1 MRFSDII
8 TFFTDTVFRKSAGDF
23 RNPVARWAVRQYKLL
38 FYTVQGLSSHGTMV
52 RSAAL
57 TFYTLMSLVPVVALV
72 FAVVKGFGLADGL
85 EQNLYEVLPQS
96 PEVIDYVVD
105 FAQKALAR
113 TQGGWVALVGV
124 LTLFWAVIKVFGSIE
139 DAFNNI
145 WEVKGTRSAAR
156 KYSDYIAV
164 VVIAPILWVV
174 SSSFG
179 NYAAEILGV
188 AGSPALEVLS
198 RAASLAVTWVMFTFI
213 YVVLPGTKVRLTSAL
228 TAGIVAGTVFLLFQ
242 WGYVYLQRWMTSY
255 NAIYGSFAALPLFL
269 LWMQISWEI
278 LLLGGELSFAY
289 QNAAR
294 FDEERESLLVS
305 YDCRRKLM
313 VGVVVLVARAFRDGR
328 GAVSFSE
335 IRDRL
340 DVPTRIMNN
349 ILFTLVQARM
359 LNEIRTEG
367 TEYDLEYAPARDISQ
382 LRVYDVLEAVDSHG
396 FGRDTID
403 MRTNRELRRGAEAV
417 ERLKAVTRASD
428 RNVRIVDLMDGADAL
443 IRSGG
448 NWVAFFTR
456 LNIIAWFRFVFLVFR
471 EVCIRAGISFPM
483 QKQLDAYICINQ
495 VLKAYLEQLKQI
507 DFERFQKESTK
518 YKQVIVGMEK
528 AVTEEELNAVLKNEY
543 AALGLKLPYGGDF
556 DAFMK
561 DKTVTLTFE

>member
-1 MRFSDII
+1 MSFSDIL

-428 RNVRIVDLMDGADAL
+428 RNVRIVDLMDGADETD
-443 IRSGG
+443 
-448 NWVAFFTR
+448 N
-456 LNIIAWFRFVFLVFR
+456 
-471 EVCIRAGISFPM
+471 
-483 QKQLDAYICINQ
+483 
-495 VLKAYLEQLKQI
+495 
-507 DFERFQKESTK
+507 
-518 YKQVIVGMEK
+518 
-528 AVTEEELNAVLKNEY
+528 
-543 AALGLKLPYGGDF
+543 
-556 DAFMK
+556 
-561 DKTVTLTFE
+561 

>member
-1 MRFSDII
+1 MRLSDII
-8 TFFTDTVFRKSAGDF
+8 TFFTDTVFRKGAGEY

-72 FAVVKGFGLADGL
+72 FAVVKGFGLAEGL

-96 PEVIDYVVD
+96 PEVIDYVVG

-145 WEVKGTRSAAR
+145 WEVRSTRSAAR
-156 KYSDYIAV
+156 KYGDYIAV
-164 VVIAPILWVV
+164 VVVAPILWVI
-174 SSSFG
+174 SSSMG

-198 RAASLAVTWVMFTFI
+198 RAGSLVVAWVMFTFI
-213 YVVLPGTKVRLTSAL
+213 YVVLPSTKVRFTAAL
-228 TAGIVAGTVFLLFQ
+228 TAGVVAGTAFVLFQ

-289 QNAAR
+289 QNVAR

-313 VGVVVLVARAFRDGR
+313 VGVMVLVSRAFRDGR

-349 ILFTLVQARM
+349 ILYTLVQSRM

-367 TEYDLEYAPARDISQ
+367 TDYDLEYAPARDIST
-382 LRVYDVLEAVDSHG
+382 LRVYDILSAVDSHG

-403 MRTNRELRRGAEAV
+403 MRSNRELRRCAEVV
-417 ERLKAVTRASD
+417 ERLKDVTRASTE
-428 RNVRIVDLMDGADAL
+428 NVLLTELMDGA
-443 IRSGG
+443 
-448 NWVAFFTR
+448 
-456 LNIIAWFRFVFLVFR
+456 
-471 EVCIRAGISFPM
+471 E
-483 QKQLDAYICINQ
+483 QKSED
-495 VLKAYLEQLKQI
+495 
-507 DFERFQKESTK
+507 
-518 YKQVIVGMEK
+518 
-528 AVTEEELNAVLKNEY
+528 
-543 AALGLKLPYGGDF
+543 
-556 DAFMK
+556 
-561 DKTVTLTFE
+561 

>member
-1 MRFSDII
+1 MRLSDII
-8 TFFTDTVFRKSAGDF
+8 TFFTDTVFRKGAGEY

-72 FAVVKGFGLADGL
+72 FAVVKGFGLAEGL

-96 PEVIDYVVD
+96 PEVIDYVVG

-145 WEVKGTRSAAR
+145 WEVRSTRSAAR
-156 KYSDYIAV
+156 KYGDYIAV
-164 VVIAPILWVV
+164 VVVAPILWVI
-174 SSSFG
+174 SSSMG

-188 AGSPALEVLS
+188 AGSSALEVLS
-198 RAASLAVTWVMFTFI
+198 RAGSLVVAWVMFTFI
-213 YVVLPGTKVRLTSAL
+213 YVVLPSTKVRFTAAL
-228 TAGIVAGTVFLLFQ
+228 TAGVVAGTAFVLFQ

-289 QNAAR
+289 QNVAR

-313 VGVVVLVARAFRDGR
+313 VGVMVLVSRAFRDGR

-349 ILFTLVQARM
+349 ILYTLVQARM
-359 LNEIRTEG
+359 LSEIRTEG
-367 TEYDLEYAPARDISQ
+367 TDYDLEYAPARDIST
-382 LRVYDVLEAVDSHG
+382 LRVYDILSAVDSHG

-403 MRTNRELRRGAEAV
+403 MRSNRELRRCAEVV
-417 ERLKAVTRASD
+417 ERLKDVTRASTE
-428 RNVRIVDLMDGADAL
+428 NVLLTELMDGA
-443 IRSGG
+443 
-448 NWVAFFTR
+448 
-456 LNIIAWFRFVFLVFR
+456 
-471 EVCIRAGISFPM
+471 E
-483 QKQLDAYICINQ
+483 QKSED
-495 VLKAYLEQLKQI
+495 
-507 DFERFQKESTK
+507 
-518 YKQVIVGMEK
+518 
-528 AVTEEELNAVLKNEY
+528 
-543 AALGLKLPYGGDF
+543 
-556 DAFMK
+556 
-561 DKTVTLTFE
+561 

>member
-1 MRFSDII
+1 MRLSDII
-8 TFFTDTVFRKSAGDF
+8 TFFTDTVFRKGAGEY

-72 FAVVKGFGLADGL
+72 FAVVKGFGLAEGL

-96 PEVIDYVVD
+96 PEVIDYVVG

-145 WEVKGTRSAAR
+145 WEVRSTRSAAR
-156 KYSDYIAV
+156 KYGDYIAV
-164 VVIAPILWVV
+164 VVVAPILWVI
-174 SSSFG
+174 SSSMG

-198 RAASLAVTWVMFTFI
+198 RAGSLVVAWVMFTFI
-213 YVVLPGTKVRLTSAL
+213 YVVLPSTKVRFTAAL
-228 TAGIVAGTVFLLFQ
+228 TAGVVAGTAFVLFQ

-289 QNAAR
+289 QNVAR

-313 VGVVVLVARAFRDGR
+313 VGVMLLVSRAFRDGR

-349 ILFTLVQARM
+349 ILYTLVQARM

-367 TEYDLEYAPARDISQ
+367 TDYDLEYAPARDIST
-382 LRVYDVLEAVDSHG
+382 LRVYDILSAVDSHG

-403 MRTNRELRRGAEAV
+403 MRSNRELRRCAEVV
-417 ERLKAVTRASD
+417 ERLKDVTRASTE
-428 RNVRIVDLMDGADAL
+428 NVLLIDIMDGA
-443 IRSGG
+443 
-448 NWVAFFTR
+448 
-456 LNIIAWFRFVFLVFR
+456 
-471 EVCIRAGISFPM
+471 E
-483 QKQLDAYICINQ
+483 QKSED
-495 VLKAYLEQLKQI
+495 
-507 DFERFQKESTK
+507 
-518 YKQVIVGMEK
+518 
-528 AVTEEELNAVLKNEY
+528 
-543 AALGLKLPYGGDF
+543 
-556 DAFMK
+556 
-561 DKTVTLTFE
+561 

>member
-1 MRFSDII
+1 MRLSDII
-8 TFFTDTVFRKSAGDF
+8 TFFTDTVFRKGAGEY

-72 FAVVKGFGLADGL
+72 FAVVKGFGLAEGL

-96 PEVIDYVVD
+96 PEVIDYVVG

-145 WEVKGTRSAAR
+145 WEVRSTRSAAR
-156 KYSDYIAV
+156 KYGDYIAV
-164 VVIAPILWVV
+164 VVVAPILWVI
-174 SSSFG
+174 SSSMG

-198 RAASLAVTWVMFTFI
+198 RAGSLVVAWVMFTFI
-213 YVVLPGTKVRLTSAL
+213 YVVLPSTKVRFTAAL
-228 TAGIVAGTVFLLFQ
+228 TAGVVAGTAFVLFQ

-289 QNAAR
+289 QNVAR

-313 VGVVVLVARAFRDGR
+313 VGVMVLVSRAFRDGR

-349 ILFTLVQARM
+349 ILYTLVQARM

-367 TEYDLEYAPARDISQ
+367 TDYDLEYAPARDIST
-382 LRVYDVLEAVDSHG
+382 LRVYDILSAVDSHG

-403 MRTNRELRRGAEAV
+403 MRSNRELRRCAEVV
-417 ERLKAVTRASD
+417 ERMKDVTRASTE
-428 RNVRIVDLMDGADAL
+428 NVLLTELMDGAEQ
-443 IRSGG
+443 RS
-448 NWVAFFTR
+448 
-456 LNIIAWFRFVFLVFR
+456 
-471 EVCIRAGISFPM
+471 E
-483 QKQLDAYICINQ
+483 D
-495 VLKAYLEQLKQI
+495 
-507 DFERFQKESTK
+507 
-518 YKQVIVGMEK
+518 
-528 AVTEEELNAVLKNEY
+528 
-543 AALGLKLPYGGDF
+543 
-556 DAFMK
+556 
-561 DKTVTLTFE
+561 

>member
-1 MRFSDII
+1 MRLSDII
-8 TFFTDTVFRKSAGDF
+8 TFFTDTVFRKGAGEY

-72 FAVVKGFGLADGL
+72 FAVVKGFGLAEGL

-96 PEVIDYVVD
+96 PEVIDYVVG

-145 WEVKGTRSAAR
+145 WEVRSTRSAAR
-156 KYSDYIAV
+156 KYGDYIAV
-164 VVIAPILWVV
+164 VVVAPILWVI
-174 SSSFG
+174 SSSMG

-198 RAASLAVTWVMFTFI
+198 RAGSLVVAWVMFTFI
-213 YVVLPGTKVRLTSAL
+213 YVVLPSTKVRFTAAL
-228 TAGIVAGTVFLLFQ
+228 TAGVVAGTAFVLFQ

-289 QNAAR
+289 QNVAR

-313 VGVVVLVARAFRDGR
+313 VGVMLLVSRAFREGR

-349 ILFTLVQARM
+349 ILYTLVQARM

-367 TEYDLEYAPARDISQ
+367 TDYDLEYAPARDIST
-382 LRVYDVLEAVDSHG
+382 LRVYDILSAVDSHG

-403 MRTNRELRRGAEAV
+403 MRSNRELRRCAEVV
-417 ERLKAVTRASD
+417 ERLKDVTRASTE
-428 RNVRIVDLMDGADAL
+428 NVLLTELMDGA
-443 IRSGG
+443 
-448 NWVAFFTR
+448 
-456 LNIIAWFRFVFLVFR
+456 
-471 EVCIRAGISFPM
+471 E
-483 QKQLDAYICINQ
+483 QKSED
-495 VLKAYLEQLKQI
+495 
-507 DFERFQKESTK
+507 
-518 YKQVIVGMEK
+518 
-528 AVTEEELNAVLKNEY
+528 
-543 AALGLKLPYGGDF
+543 
-556 DAFMK
+556 
-561 DKTVTLTFE
+561 

>member
-1 MRFSDII
+1 MRLSDII
-8 TFFTDTVFRKSAGDF
+8 TFFTDTVFRKGAGEY

-72 FAVVKGFGLADGL
+72 FAVVKGFGLAEGL

-96 PEVIDYVVD
+96 PEVIDYVVG

-145 WEVKGTRSAAR
+145 WEVRSTRSAAR
-156 KYSDYIAV
+156 KYGDYIAV
-164 VVIAPILWVV
+164 VVVAPILWVI
-174 SSSFG
+174 SSSMG

-188 AGSPALEVLS
+188 AGSPTLEVLS
-198 RAASLAVTWVMFTFI
+198 RAGSLVVAWVMFTFI
-213 YVVLPGTKVRLTSAL
+213 YVVLPSTKVRFTAAL
-228 TAGIVAGTVFLLFQ
+228 TAGVVAGTAFVLFQ

-289 QNAAR
+289 QNVAR

-313 VGVVVLVARAFRDGR
+313 VGVMLLVSRAFRDGR

-349 ILFTLVQARM
+349 ILYTLVQARM
-359 LNEIRTEG
+359 LSEIRTEG
-367 TEYDLEYAPARDISQ
+367 TDYDLEYAPARDIST
-382 LRVYDVLEAVDSHG
+382 LRVYDILSAVDSHG

-403 MRTNRELRRGAEAV
+403 MRSNRELRRCAEVV
-417 ERLKAVTRASD
+417 ERLKDVTRASTE
-428 RNVRIVDLMDGADAL
+428 NVLLTELMDGA
-443 IRSGG
+443 
-448 NWVAFFTR
+448 
-456 LNIIAWFRFVFLVFR
+456 
-471 EVCIRAGISFPM
+471 E
-483 QKQLDAYICINQ
+483 QKSED
-495 VLKAYLEQLKQI
+495 
-507 DFERFQKESTK
+507 
-518 YKQVIVGMEK
+518 
-528 AVTEEELNAVLKNEY
+528 
-543 AALGLKLPYGGDF
+543 
-556 DAFMK
+556 
-561 DKTVTLTFE
+561 

>member
-1 MRFSDII
+1 MRLSDII
-8 TFFTDTVFRKSAGDF
+8 TFFTDTVFRKGAGEY

-72 FAVVKGFGLADGL
+72 FAVVKGFGLAEGL

-96 PEVIDYVVD
+96 PEVIDYVVG

-145 WEVKGTRSAAR
+145 WEVRSTRSAAR
-156 KYSDYIAV
+156 KYGDYIAV
-164 VVIAPILWVV
+164 VVVAPILWVI
-174 SSSFG
+174 SSSMG

-198 RAASLAVTWVMFTFI
+198 RAGSLVVAWVMFTFI
-213 YVVLPGTKVRLTSAL
+213 YVVLPSTKVRFTAAL
-228 TAGIVAGTVFLLFQ
+228 TAGVVAGTAFVLFQ

-289 QNAAR
+289 QNVAR

-313 VGVVVLVARAFRDGR
+313 VGVMVLVSRAFRDGR

-349 ILFTLVQARM
+349 ILYTRVQARM

-367 TEYDLEYAPARDISQ
+367 TDYDLEYAPARDIST
-382 LRVYDVLEAVDSHG
+382 LRVYDILSAVDSHG

-403 MRTNRELRRGAEAV
+403 MRSNRELRRCAEVV
-417 ERLKAVTRASD
+417 ERLKDVTRASPE
-428 RNVRIVDLMDGADAL
+428 NVLLTELIDGA
-443 IRSGG
+443 
-448 NWVAFFTR
+448 
-456 LNIIAWFRFVFLVFR
+456 
-471 EVCIRAGISFPM
+471 E
-483 QKQLDAYICINQ
+483 QKSED
-495 VLKAYLEQLKQI
+495 
-507 DFERFQKESTK
+507 
-518 YKQVIVGMEK
+518 
-528 AVTEEELNAVLKNEY
+528 
-543 AALGLKLPYGGDF
+543 
-556 DAFMK
+556 
-561 DKTVTLTFE
+561 

>member
-1 MRFSDII
+1 MRLSDII
-8 TFFTDTVFRKSAGDF
+8 TFFTDTVFRKGAGEY

-72 FAVVKGFGLADGL
+72 FAVVKGFGLAEGL

-96 PEVIDYVVD
+96 PEVIDYVVG

-145 WEVKGTRSAAR
+145 WEVRSTRSAAR
-156 KYSDYIAV
+156 KYGDYIAV
-164 VVIAPILWVV
+164 VVVAPILWVI
-174 SSSFG
+174 SSSMG
-179 NYAAEILGV
+179 NYAAEILDV

-198 RAASLAVTWVMFTFI
+198 RAGSLVVAWVMFTFI
-213 YVVLPGTKVRLTSAL
+213 YVVLPSTKVRFTAAL
-228 TAGIVAGTVFLLFQ
+228 TAGVVAGTAFVLFQ

-289 QNAAR
+289 QNVAR

-313 VGVVVLVARAFRDGR
+313 VGVMVLVSRAFRDGR

-349 ILFTLVQARM
+349 ILYTLVQARM
-359 LNEIRTEG
+359 LSEIRTEG
-367 TEYDLEYAPARDISQ
+367 TDYDLEYAPARDIST
-382 LRVYDVLEAVDSHG
+382 LRVYDILSAVDSHG

-403 MRTNRELRRGAEAV
+403 MRSNRELRRCAEVV
-417 ERLKAVTRASD
+417 ERLKDVTRASTE
-428 RNVRIVDLMDGADAL
+428 NVLLTELMDGA
-443 IRSGG
+443 
-448 NWVAFFTR
+448 
-456 LNIIAWFRFVFLVFR
+456 
-471 EVCIRAGISFPM
+471 E
-483 QKQLDAYICINQ
+483 QKSED
-495 VLKAYLEQLKQI
+495 
-507 DFERFQKESTK
+507 
-518 YKQVIVGMEK
+518 
-528 AVTEEELNAVLKNEY
+528 
-543 AALGLKLPYGGDF
+543 
-556 DAFMK
+556 
-561 DKTVTLTFE
+561 

>member
-1 MRFSDII
+1 MRLSDII
-8 TFFTDTVFRKSAGDF
+8 TFFTDTVFRKGAGEY

-72 FAVVKGFGLADGL
+72 FAVVKGFGLAEGL

-96 PEVIDYVVD
+96 PEVIDYVVG

-145 WEVKGTRSAAR
+145 WEVRSTRSAAR
-156 KYSDYIAV
+156 KYGDYIAV
-164 VVIAPILWVV
+164 VVVAPILWVI
-174 SSSFG
+174 SSSMG

-188 AGSPALEVLS
+188 AGSPTLEVLS
-198 RAASLAVTWVMFTFI
+198 RAGSLVVAWVMFTFI
-213 YVVLPGTKVRLTSAL
+213 YVVLPSTKVRFTAAL
-228 TAGIVAGTVFLLFQ
+228 TAGVVAGTAFVLFQ

-289 QNAAR
+289 QNVAR

-313 VGVVVLVARAFRDGR
+313 VGVMVLVSRAFRDGR

-349 ILFTLVQARM
+349 ILYTLVQARM

-367 TEYDLEYAPARDISQ
+367 TDYDLEYAPARDIST
-382 LRVYDVLEAVDSHG
+382 LRVYDILSAVDSHG

-403 MRTNRELRRGAEAV
+403 MRSNRELRRCAEVV
-417 ERLKAVTRASD
+417 ERLKDVTRASAE
-428 RNVRIVDLMDGADAL
+428 NVLLTELMDGA
-443 IRSGG
+443 
-448 NWVAFFTR
+448 
-456 LNIIAWFRFVFLVFR
+456 
-471 EVCIRAGISFPM
+471 E
-483 QKQLDAYICINQ
+483 QKSED
-495 VLKAYLEQLKQI
+495 
-507 DFERFQKESTK
+507 
-518 YKQVIVGMEK
+518 
-528 AVTEEELNAVLKNEY
+528 
-543 AALGLKLPYGGDF
+543 
-556 DAFMK
+556 
-561 DKTVTLTFE
+561 

>member
-289 QNAAR
+289 QNVAR

-313 VGVVVLVARAFRDGR
+313 VGVMVLVSRAFRDGR

-349 ILFTLVQARM
+349 ILYTLVQARM

-367 TEYDLEYAPARDISQ
+367 TDYDLEYAPARDIST
-382 LRVYDVLEAVDSHG
+382 LRVYDILSAVDSHG

-403 MRTNRELRRGAEAV
+403 MRSNRELRRCAEVV
-417 ERLKAVTRASD
+417 ERLKDVTRASTE
-428 RNVRIVDLMDGADAL
+428 NVLLTELIDGA
-443 IRSGG
+443 
-448 NWVAFFTR
+448 
-456 LNIIAWFRFVFLVFR
+456 
-471 EVCIRAGISFPM
+471 E
-483 QKQLDAYICINQ
+483 QKSED
-495 VLKAYLEQLKQI
+495 
-507 DFERFQKESTK
+507 
-518 YKQVIVGMEK
+518 
-528 AVTEEELNAVLKNEY
+528 
-543 AALGLKLPYGGDF
+543 
-556 DAFMK
+556 
-561 DKTVTLTFE
+561 

>member
-1 MRFSDII
+1 MRLSDII
-8 TFFTDTVFRKSAGDF
+8 TFFTDTVFRKGAGEY

-72 FAVVKGFGLADGL
+72 FAVVKGFGLAEGL

-96 PEVIDYVVD
+96 PEVIDYVVG

-145 WEVKGTRSAAR
+145 WEVRSARSAAR
-156 KYSDYIAV
+156 KYGDYIAV
-164 VVIAPILWVV
+164 VVVAPILWVI
-174 SSSFG
+174 SSSMG

-198 RAASLAVTWVMFTFI
+198 RAGSLVVAWVMFTFI
-213 YVVLPGTKVRLTSAL
+213 YVVLPSTKVRFTAAL
-228 TAGIVAGTVFLLFQ
+228 TAGVVAGTAFVLFQ

-289 QNAAR
+289 QNVAR

-313 VGVVVLVARAFRDGR
+313 VGVMLLVSRAFRDGR

-349 ILFTLVQARM
+349 ILYTLVQARM

-367 TEYDLEYAPARDISQ
+367 TDYDLEYAPARDIST
-382 LRVYDVLEAVDSHG
+382 LRVYDILSAVDSHG

-403 MRTNRELRRGAEAV
+403 MRSNRELRRCAEVV
-417 ERLKAVTRASD
+417 ERLKDVTRASTE
-428 RNVRIVDLMDGADAL
+428 NVLLTELMDGA
-443 IRSGG
+443 
-448 NWVAFFTR
+448 
-456 LNIIAWFRFVFLVFR
+456 
-471 EVCIRAGISFPM
+471 E
-483 QKQLDAYICINQ
+483 QKSED
-495 VLKAYLEQLKQI
+495 
-507 DFERFQKESTK
+507 
-518 YKQVIVGMEK
+518 
-528 AVTEEELNAVLKNEY
+528 
-543 AALGLKLPYGGDF
+543 
-556 DAFMK
+556 
-561 DKTVTLTFE
+561 

>member
-1 MRFSDII
+1 MRLSDII
-8 TFFTDTVFRKSAGDF
+8 TFFTDTVFRKGAGEY

-72 FAVVKGFGLADGL
+72 FAVVKGFGLAEGL

-96 PEVIDYVVD
+96 PEVIDYVVG

-145 WEVKGTRSAAR
+145 WEVRSAAR
-156 KYSDYIAV
+156 KYGDYIAV
-164 VVIAPILWVV
+164 VVVAPILWVI
-174 SSSFG
+174 SSSMG

-198 RAASLAVTWVMFTFI
+198 RAGSLVVAWVMFTFI
-213 YVVLPGTKVRLTSAL
+213 YVVLPSTKVRFTAAL
-228 TAGIVAGTVFLLFQ
+228 TAGVVAGTAFVLFQ

-289 QNAAR
+289 QNVAR

-313 VGVVVLVARAFRDGR
+313 VGVMLLVSRAFRDGR

-349 ILFTLVQARM
+349 ILYTLVQARM
-359 LNEIRTEG
+359 LSEIRTEG
-367 TEYDLEYAPARDISQ
+367 TDYDLEYAPARDIST
-382 LRVYDVLEAVDSHG
+382 LRVYDILSAVDSHG

-403 MRTNRELRRGAEAV
+403 MRSNRELRRCAEVV
-417 ERLKAVTRASD
+417 ERLKDVTRASTE
-428 RNVRIVDLMDGADAL
+428 NVLLTELMDGA
-443 IRSGG
+443 
-448 NWVAFFTR
+448 
-456 LNIIAWFRFVFLVFR
+456 
-471 EVCIRAGISFPM
+471 E
-483 QKQLDAYICINQ
+483 QKSED
-495 VLKAYLEQLKQI
+495 
-507 DFERFQKESTK
+507 
-518 YKQVIVGMEK
+518 
-528 AVTEEELNAVLKNEY
+528 
-543 AALGLKLPYGGDF
+543 
-556 DAFMK
+556 
-561 DKTVTLTFE
+561 

>member
-1 MRFSDII
+1 MRLSDII
-8 TFFTDTVFRKSAGDF
+8 TFFTDTVFRKGAGEY

-72 FAVVKGFGLADGL
+72 FAVVKGFGLAEGL

-96 PEVIDYVVD
+96 PEVIDYVVG

-145 WEVKGTRSAAR
+145 WEVRSTRSAAR
-156 KYSDYIAV
+156 KYGDYIAV
-164 VVIAPILWVV
+164 VVVAPILWVI
-174 SSSFG
+174 SSSMG

-188 AGSPALEVLS
+188 AGSPTLEVLS
-198 RAASLAVTWVMFTFI
+198 RAGSLVVAWVMFTFI
-213 YVVLPGTKVRLTSAL
+213 YVVLPSTKVRFTAAL
-228 TAGIVAGTVFLLFQ
+228 TAGVVAGTAFVLFQ

-289 QNAAR
+289 QNVAR

-313 VGVVVLVARAFRDGR
+313 VGVMVLVSRAFRDGR

-349 ILFTLVQARM
+349 ILYTLVQARM
-359 LNEIRTEG
+359 LSEIRTEG
-367 TEYDLEYAPARDISQ
+367 TEYDLEYAPARDIST
-382 LRVYDVLEAVDSHG
+382 LRVYDILSAVDSHG

-403 MRTNRELRRGAEAV
+403 MRSNRELRRCAEVV
-417 ERLKAVTRASD
+417 ERLKDVTRASTE
-428 RNVRIVDLMDGADAL
+428 NVLLTELMDGA
-443 IRSGG
+443 
-448 NWVAFFTR
+448 
-456 LNIIAWFRFVFLVFR
+456 
-471 EVCIRAGISFPM
+471 E
-483 QKQLDAYICINQ
+483 QKSED
-495 VLKAYLEQLKQI
+495 
-507 DFERFQKESTK
+507 
-518 YKQVIVGMEK
+518 
-528 AVTEEELNAVLKNEY
+528 
-543 AALGLKLPYGGDF
+543 
-556 DAFMK
+556 
-561 DKTVTLTFE
+561 

>member
-1 MRFSDII
+1 MRLSDII
-8 TFFTDTVFRKSAGDF
+8 TFFTDTVFRKGAGEY

-72 FAVVKGFGLADGL
+72 FAVVKGFGLAEGL

-96 PEVIDYVVD
+96 PEVIDYVVG

-145 WEVKGTRSAAR
+145 WEVRSTRGAAR
-156 KYSDYIAV
+156 KYGDYIAV
-164 VVIAPILWVV
+164 VVVAPILWVI
-174 SSSFG
+174 SSSMG

-198 RAASLAVTWVMFTFI
+198 RAGSLVVAWVMFTFI
-213 YVVLPGTKVRLTSAL
+213 YVVLPSTKVRFTAAL
-228 TAGIVAGTVFLLFQ
+228 TAGVVAGTAFVLFQ

-289 QNAAR
+289 QNVAR

-313 VGVVVLVARAFRDGR
+313 VGVMVLVSRAFRDGR

-349 ILFTLVQARM
+349 ILYTLVQARM

-367 TEYDLEYAPARDISQ
+367 TDYDLEYAPARDIST
-382 LRVYDVLEAVDSHG
+382 LRVYDILSAVDSHG

-403 MRTNRELRRGAEAV
+403 MRSNRELRRCAEVV
-417 ERLKAVTRASD
+417 ERLKDVTRASTE
-428 RNVRIVDLMDGADAL
+428 NVLLTELIDGA
-443 IRSGG
+443 
-448 NWVAFFTR
+448 
-456 LNIIAWFRFVFLVFR
+456 
-471 EVCIRAGISFPM
+471 E
-483 QKQLDAYICINQ
+483 QKSED
-495 VLKAYLEQLKQI
+495 
-507 DFERFQKESTK
+507 
-518 YKQVIVGMEK
+518 
-528 AVTEEELNAVLKNEY
+528 
-543 AALGLKLPYGGDF
+543 
-556 DAFMK
+556 
-561 DKTVTLTFE
+561 

>member
-1 MRFSDII
+1 MRLSDII
-8 TFFTDTVFRKSAGDF
+8 TFFTDTVFRKGAGEY

-72 FAVVKGFGLADGL
+72 FAVVKGFGLAEGL

-96 PEVIDYVVD
+96 PEVIDYVVG

-145 WEVKGTRSAAR
+145 WEVRSTRSAAR
-156 KYSDYIAV
+156 KYGDYIAV
-164 VVIAPILWVV
+164 VVVAPILWVI
-174 SSSFG
+174 SSSMG

-188 AGSPALEVLS
+188 AGSPAFEVLS
-198 RAASLAVTWVMFTFI
+198 RAGSLVVAWVMFTFI
-213 YVVLPGTKVRLTSAL
+213 YVVLPSTKVRFTAAL
-228 TAGIVAGTVFLLFQ
+228 TAGVVAGTAFVLFQ

-289 QNAAR
+289 QNVAR

-313 VGVVVLVARAFRDGR
+313 VGVMVLVSRAFRDGR

-349 ILFTLVQARM
+349 ILYTLVQARM

-367 TEYDLEYAPARDISQ
+367 TDYDLEYAPARDIST
-382 LRVYDVLEAVDSHG
+382 LRVYDILSAVDSHG

-403 MRTNRELRRGAEAV
+403 MRSNRELRRCAEVV
-417 ERLKAVTRASD
+417 ERLKDVTRASPE
-428 RNVRIVDLMDGADAL
+428 NVLLTELIDGA
-443 IRSGG
+443 
-448 NWVAFFTR
+448 
-456 LNIIAWFRFVFLVFR
+456 
-471 EVCIRAGISFPM
+471 E
-483 QKQLDAYICINQ
+483 QKSED
-495 VLKAYLEQLKQI
+495 
-507 DFERFQKESTK
+507 
-518 YKQVIVGMEK
+518 
-528 AVTEEELNAVLKNEY
+528 
-543 AALGLKLPYGGDF
+543 
-556 DAFMK
+556 
-561 DKTVTLTFE
+561 

>member
-1 MRFSDII
+1 MRLSDII
-8 TFFTDTVFRKSAGDF
+8 TFFTDTVFRKGAGEY

-72 FAVVKGFGLADGL
+72 FAVVKGFGLAEGL

-96 PEVIDYVVD
+96 PEVIDYVVG

-124 LTLFWAVIKVFGSIE
+124 LMLFWAVIKVFGSIE

-145 WEVKGTRSAAR
+145 WEVRSTRSAAR
-156 KYSDYIAV
+156 KYGDYIAV
-164 VVIAPILWVV
+164 VVVAPILWVI
-174 SSSFG
+174 SSSMG

-198 RAASLAVTWVMFTFI
+198 RAGSLVVAWVMFTFI
-213 YVVLPGTKVRLTSAL
+213 YVVLPSTKVRFTAAL
-228 TAGIVAGTVFLLFQ
+228 TAGVVAGTAFVLFQ

-289 QNAAR
+289 QNVAR

-313 VGVVVLVARAFRDGR
+313 VGVMVLVSRAFRDGR

-349 ILFTLVQARM
+349 ILYTLVQARM
-359 LNEIRTEG
+359 LSEIRTEG
-367 TEYDLEYAPARDISQ
+367 TDYDLEYAPARDIST
-382 LRVYDVLEAVDSHG
+382 LRVYDILSAVDSHG

-403 MRTNRELRRGAEAV
+403 MRSNRELRRCAEVV
-417 ERLKAVTRASD
+417 ERLKDVTRASTE
-428 RNVRIVDLMDGADAL
+428 NVLLTELMDGA
-443 IRSGG
+443 
-448 NWVAFFTR
+448 
-456 LNIIAWFRFVFLVFR
+456 
-471 EVCIRAGISFPM
+471 E
-483 QKQLDAYICINQ
+483 QKSED
-495 VLKAYLEQLKQI
+495 
-507 DFERFQKESTK
+507 
-518 YKQVIVGMEK
+518 
-528 AVTEEELNAVLKNEY
+528 
-543 AALGLKLPYGGDF
+543 
-556 DAFMK
+556 
-561 DKTVTLTFE
+561 

>member
-1 MRFSDII
+1 MRLSDII
-8 TFFTDTVFRKSAGDF
+8 TFFTDTVFRKGAGEY

-72 FAVVKGFGLADGL
+72 FAVVKGFGLAEGL

-96 PEVIDYVVD
+96 PEVIDYVVG

-145 WEVKGTRSAAR
+145 WEVRSTRSAAR
-156 KYSDYIAV
+156 KYGDYIAV
-164 VVIAPILWVV
+164 VVVAPILWVI
-174 SSSFG
+174 SSSMG

-198 RAASLAVTWVMFTFI
+198 RAGSLVVAWVMFTFI
-213 YVVLPGTKVRLTSAL
+213 YVVLPSTKVRFTAAL
-228 TAGIVAGTVFLLFQ
+228 TAGVVAGTAFVLFQ

-289 QNAAR
+289 QNVAR

-313 VGVVVLVARAFRDGR
+313 VGVMVLVSRAFRDGR

-349 ILFTLVQARM
+349 ILYTLVQARM

-367 TEYDLEYAPARDISQ
+367 TDYDLEYAPARDIST
-382 LRVYDVLEAVDSHG
+382 LRVYDILSAVDSHG

-403 MRTNRELRRGAEAV
+403 MRSNRELRRCAEVV
-417 ERLKAVTRASD
+417 ERLKDVTRTSAE
-428 RNVRIVDLMDGADAL
+428 NVLLIDIMDGA
-443 IRSGG
+443 
-448 NWVAFFTR
+448 
-456 LNIIAWFRFVFLVFR
+456 
-471 EVCIRAGISFPM
+471 E
-483 QKQLDAYICINQ
+483 QKSED
-495 VLKAYLEQLKQI
+495 
-507 DFERFQKESTK
+507 
-518 YKQVIVGMEK
+518 
-528 AVTEEELNAVLKNEY
+528 
-543 AALGLKLPYGGDF
+543 
-556 DAFMK
+556 
-561 DKTVTLTFE
+561 

>member
-228 TAGIVAGTVFLLFQ
+228 TAGVVAGTVFLLFQ

-403 MRTNRELRRGAEAV
+403 MRTNRELRRGAGAV

-428 RNVRIVDLMDGADAL
+428 RNVRIVDLMDGADETD
-443 IRSGG
+443 
-448 NWVAFFTR
+448 N
-456 LNIIAWFRFVFLVFR
+456 
-471 EVCIRAGISFPM
+471 
-483 QKQLDAYICINQ
+483 
-495 VLKAYLEQLKQI
+495 
-507 DFERFQKESTK
+507 
-518 YKQVIVGMEK
+518 
-528 AVTEEELNAVLKNEY
+528 
-543 AALGLKLPYGGDF
+543 
-556 DAFMK
+556 
-561 DKTVTLTFE
+561 

>member
-1 MRFSDII
+1 MRLSDII
-8 TFFTDTVFRKSAGDF
+8 TFFTDTVFRKGAGEY

-72 FAVVKGFGLADGL
+72 FAVVKGFGLAEGL

-96 PEVIDYVVD
+96 PEVIDYVVG
-105 FAQKALAR
+105 FAQKTLAR

-145 WEVKGTRSAAR
+145 WEVRSTRSAAR
-156 KYSDYIAV
+156 KYGDYIAV
-164 VVIAPILWVV
+164 VVVAPILWVI
-174 SSSFG
+174 SSSMG

-198 RAASLAVTWVMFTFI
+198 RAGSLVVAWVMFTFI
-213 YVVLPGTKVRLTSAL
+213 YVVLPSTKVRFTAAL
-228 TAGIVAGTVFLLFQ
+228 TAGVVAGTAFVLFQ

-289 QNAAR
+289 QNVAR

-313 VGVVVLVARAFRDGR
+313 VGVMVLVSRAFRDGR

-349 ILFTLVQARM
+349 ILYTLVQARM
-359 LNEIRTEG
+359 LSEIRTEG
-367 TEYDLEYAPARDISQ
+367 TDYDLEYAPARDIST
-382 LRVYDVLEAVDSHG
+382 LRVYDILSAVDSHG

-403 MRTNRELRRGAEAV
+403 MRSNRELRRCAEVV
-417 ERLKAVTRASD
+417 ERLKDVTRASAE
-428 RNVRIVDLMDGADAL
+428 NVLLTELMDGA
-443 IRSGG
+443 
-448 NWVAFFTR
+448 
-456 LNIIAWFRFVFLVFR
+456 
-471 EVCIRAGISFPM
+471 E
-483 QKQLDAYICINQ
+483 QKSED
-495 VLKAYLEQLKQI
+495 
-507 DFERFQKESTK
+507 
-518 YKQVIVGMEK
+518 
-528 AVTEEELNAVLKNEY
+528 
-543 AALGLKLPYGGDF
+543 
-556 DAFMK
+556 
-561 DKTVTLTFE
+561 

>member
-1 MRFSDII
+1 MRLSDII
-8 TFFTDTVFRKSAGDF
+8 TFFTDTVFRKGAGEY

-72 FAVVKGFGLADGL
+72 FAVVKGFGLAEGL

-96 PEVIDYVVD
+96 PEVIDYVVG

-145 WEVKGTRSAAR
+145 WEVRSTRSAAR
-156 KYSDYIAV
+156 KYGDYIAV
-164 VVIAPILWVV
+164 VVVAPILWVI
-174 SSSFG
+174 SSSMG

-198 RAASLAVTWVMFTFI
+198 RAGSLVVAWVMFTFI
-213 YVVLPGTKVRLTSAL
+213 YVVLPSTKVRFTAAL
-228 TAGIVAGTVFLLFQ
+228 TAGVVAGTAFVLFQ

-289 QNAAR
+289 QNVAR

-313 VGVVVLVARAFRDGR
+313 VGVMLLVSRAFRDGR

-349 ILFTLVQARM
+349 ILYTLVQARM
-359 LNEIRTEG
+359 LSEIRTEG
-367 TEYDLEYAPARDISQ
+367 TEYDLEYAPARDIST
-382 LRVYDVLEAVDSHG
+382 LRVYDILSAVDSHG

-403 MRTNRELRRGAEAV
+403 MRSNRELRRCAEVV
-417 ERLKAVTRASD
+417 ERLKDVTRASTE
-428 RNVRIVDLMDGADAL
+428 NVLLTELMDGAEQ
-443 IRSGG
+443 RS
-448 NWVAFFTR
+448 
-456 LNIIAWFRFVFLVFR
+456 
-471 EVCIRAGISFPM
+471 E
-483 QKQLDAYICINQ
+483 D
-495 VLKAYLEQLKQI
+495 
-507 DFERFQKESTK
+507 
-518 YKQVIVGMEK
+518 
-528 AVTEEELNAVLKNEY
+528 
-543 AALGLKLPYGGDF
+543 
-556 DAFMK
+556 
-561 DKTVTLTFE
+561 

>member
-1 MRFSDII
+1 MRLSDII
-8 TFFTDTVFRKSAGDF
+8 TFFTDTVFRKGAGEY

-72 FAVVKGFGLADGL
+72 FAVVKGFGLAEGL

-96 PEVIDYVVD
+96 PEVIDYVVG

-145 WEVKGTRSAAR
+145 WEVRSTRSAAR
-156 KYSDYIAV
+156 KYGDYIAV
-164 VVIAPILWVV
+164 VVVAPILWVI
-174 SSSFG
+174 SSSMG

-198 RAASLAVTWVMFTFI
+198 RAGSLVVAWVMFTFI
-213 YVVLPGTKVRLTSAL
+213 YVVLPSTKVRFTAAL
-228 TAGIVAGTVFLLFQ
+228 TAGVVAGTAFVLFQ

-289 QNAAR
+289 QNVAR

-313 VGVVVLVARAFRDGR
+313 VGVMVLVSRAFREGR

-349 ILFTLVQARM
+349 ILYTLVQARM
-359 LNEIRTEG
+359 LSEIRTEG
-367 TEYDLEYAPARDISQ
+367 TDYDLEYAPARDIST
-382 LRVYDVLEAVDSHG
+382 LRVYDILSAVDSHG

-403 MRTNRELRRGAEAV
+403 MRSNRELRRCAEVV
-417 ERLKAVTRASD
+417 ERLKDVTRASAE
-428 RNVRIVDLMDGADAL
+428 NVLLTELMDGA
-443 IRSGG
+443 
-448 NWVAFFTR
+448 
-456 LNIIAWFRFVFLVFR
+456 
-471 EVCIRAGISFPM
+471 E
-483 QKQLDAYICINQ
+483 QKSED
-495 VLKAYLEQLKQI
+495 
-507 DFERFQKESTK
+507 
-518 YKQVIVGMEK
+518 
-528 AVTEEELNAVLKNEY
+528 
-543 AALGLKLPYGGDF
+543 
-556 DAFMK
+556 
-561 DKTVTLTFE
+561 

>member
-1 MRFSDII
+1 MRLSDII
-8 TFFTDTVFRKSAGDF
+8 TFFTDTVFRKGAGEY

-96 PEVIDYVVD
+96 PEVIDYVVG

-145 WEVKGTRSAAR
+145 WEVRSTRSAAR
-156 KYSDYIAV
+156 KYGDYIAV
-164 VVIAPILWVV
+164 VVVAPILWVI
-174 SSSFG
+174 SSSMG

-198 RAASLAVTWVMFTFI
+198 RAGSLVVAWVMFTFI
-213 YVVLPGTKVRLTSAL
+213 YVVLPSTKVRFTAAL
-228 TAGIVAGTVFLLFQ
+228 TAGVVAGTAFVLFQ

-289 QNAAR
+289 QNVAR

-313 VGVVVLVARAFRDGR
+313 VGVMVLVSRAFRDGR

-349 ILFTLVQARM
+349 ILYTLVQARM

-367 TEYDLEYAPARDISQ
+367 TDYDLEYAPARDIST
-382 LRVYDVLEAVDSHG
+382 LRVYDILSAVDSHG

-403 MRTNRELRRGAEAV
+403 MRSNRELRRCAEVV
-417 ERLKAVTRASD
+417 ERLKDVTRASTE
-428 RNVRIVDLMDGADAL
+428 NVLLTELMDGA
-443 IRSGG
+443 
-448 NWVAFFTR
+448 
-456 LNIIAWFRFVFLVFR
+456 
-471 EVCIRAGISFPM
+471 E
-483 QKQLDAYICINQ
+483 QKSED
-495 VLKAYLEQLKQI
+495 
-507 DFERFQKESTK
+507 
-518 YKQVIVGMEK
+518 
-528 AVTEEELNAVLKNEY
+528 
-543 AALGLKLPYGGDF
+543 
-556 DAFMK
+556 
-561 DKTVTLTFE
+561 

>member
-1 MRFSDII
+1 MRLSDII
-8 TFFTDTVFRKSAGDF
+8 TFFTDTVFRKGAGEY
-23 RNPVARWAVRQYKLL
+23 RNPVARWAVGQYKLL

-72 FAVVKGFGLADGL
+72 FAVVKGFGLAEGL

-96 PEVIDYVVD
+96 PEVIDYVVG

-145 WEVKGTRSAAR
+145 WEVRSTRSAAR
-156 KYSDYIAV
+156 KYGDYIAV
-164 VVIAPILWVV
+164 VVVAPILWVI
-174 SSSFG
+174 SSSMG

-198 RAASLAVTWVMFTFI
+198 RAGSLVVAWVMFTFI
-213 YVVLPGTKVRLTSAL
+213 YVVLPSTKVRFTAAL
-228 TAGIVAGTVFLLFQ
+228 TAGVVAGTAFVLFQ

-289 QNAAR
+289 QNVAR

-313 VGVVVLVARAFRDGR
+313 VGVMVLVSRAFRDGR

-349 ILFTLVQARM
+349 ILYTLVQARM

-367 TEYDLEYAPARDISQ
+367 TDYDLEYAPARDIST
-382 LRVYDVLEAVDSHG
+382 LRVYDILSAVDSHG

-403 MRTNRELRRGAEAV
+403 MRSNRELRRCAEVV
-417 ERLKAVTRASD
+417 ERLKDVTRASAE
-428 RNVRIVDLMDGADAL
+428 NVLLIDIMDGA
-443 IRSGG
+443 
-448 NWVAFFTR
+448 
-456 LNIIAWFRFVFLVFR
+456 
-471 EVCIRAGISFPM
+471 E
-483 QKQLDAYICINQ
+483 QKSED
-495 VLKAYLEQLKQI
+495 
-507 DFERFQKESTK
+507 
-518 YKQVIVGMEK
+518 
-528 AVTEEELNAVLKNEY
+528 
-543 AALGLKLPYGGDF
+543 
-556 DAFMK
+556 
-561 DKTVTLTFE
+561 

>member
-1 MRFSDII
+1 MRLSDII
-8 TFFTDTVFRKSAGDF
+8 TFFTDTVFRKGAGEY

-72 FAVVKGFGLADGL
+72 FAVVKGFGLAEGL

-96 PEVIDYVVD
+96 PEVIDYVVG

-145 WEVKGTRSAAR
+145 WEVRSTRSAAR
-156 KYSDYIAV
+156 KYGDYIAV
-164 VVIAPILWVV
+164 VVVAPILWVI
-174 SSSFG
+174 SSSMG

-198 RAASLAVTWVMFTFI
+198 RAGSLVVAWVMFTFI
-213 YVVLPGTKVRLTSAL
+213 YVVLPSTKVRFTAAL
-228 TAGIVAGTVFLLFQ
+228 TAGVVAGTAFVLFQ

-289 QNAAR
+289 QNVAR

-313 VGVVVLVARAFRDGR
+313 VGVMVLVSRAFRDGR

-349 ILFTLVQARM
+349 ILYTLVQARM

-367 TEYDLEYAPARDISQ
+367 TDYDLEYAPARDIST
-382 LRVYDVLEAVDSHG
+382 LRVYDILSAVDSHG

-403 MRTNRELRRGAEAV
+403 MRSNRELRRCAEVV
-417 ERLKAVTRASD
+417 ERLKDVTRASTE
-428 RNVRIVDLMDGADAL
+428 NVLLIDIMEGA
-443 IRSGG
+443 
-448 NWVAFFTR
+448 
-456 LNIIAWFRFVFLVFR
+456 
-471 EVCIRAGISFPM
+471 E
-483 QKQLDAYICINQ
+483 QKSED
-495 VLKAYLEQLKQI
+495 
-507 DFERFQKESTK
+507 
-518 YKQVIVGMEK
+518 
-528 AVTEEELNAVLKNEY
+528 
-543 AALGLKLPYGGDF
+543 
-556 DAFMK
+556 
-561 DKTVTLTFE
+561 

>member
-1 MRFSDII
+1 MRLSDII
-8 TFFTDTVFRKSAGDF
+8 TFFTDTVFRKGAGEY

-72 FAVVKGFGLADGL
+72 FAVVKGFGLAEGL

-96 PEVIDYVVD
+96 PEVIDYVVG
-105 FAQKALAR
+105 FAQKTLAR

-145 WEVKGTRSAAR
+145 WEVRSTRSAAR
-156 KYSDYIAV
+156 KYGDYIAV
-164 VVIAPILWVV
+164 VVVAPILWVI
-174 SSSFG
+174 SSSMG

-198 RAASLAVTWVMFTFI
+198 RAGSLVVAWVMFTFI
-213 YVVLPGTKVRLTSAL
+213 YVVLPSTKVRFTAAL
-228 TAGIVAGTVFLLFQ
+228 TAGVVAGTAFVLFQ

-289 QNAAR
+289 QNVAR

-313 VGVVVLVARAFRDGR
+313 VGVMVLVSRAFRDGR

-349 ILFTLVQARM
+349 ILYTLVQARM

-367 TEYDLEYAPARDISQ
+367 TDYDLEYAPARDIST
-382 LRVYDVLEAVDSHG
+382 LRVYDILSAVDSHG

-403 MRTNRELRRGAEAV
+403 MRSNRELRRCAEVV
-417 ERLKAVTRASD
+417 ERLKDVTRASAE
-428 RNVRIVDLMDGADAL
+428 NVLLIDIMDGA
-443 IRSGG
+443 
-448 NWVAFFTR
+448 
-456 LNIIAWFRFVFLVFR
+456 
-471 EVCIRAGISFPM
+471 E
-483 QKQLDAYICINQ
+483 QKSEN
-495 VLKAYLEQLKQI
+495 
-507 DFERFQKESTK
+507 
-518 YKQVIVGMEK
+518 
-528 AVTEEELNAVLKNEY
+528 
-543 AALGLKLPYGGDF
+543 
-556 DAFMK
+556 
-561 DKTVTLTFE
+561 

>member
-1 MRFSDII
+1 MRLSDII
-8 TFFTDTVFRKSAGDF
+8 TFFTDTVFRKGAGEY

-72 FAVVKGFGLADGL
+72 FAVVKGFGLAEGL

-96 PEVIDYVVD
+96 PEVIDYVVG

-145 WEVKGTRSAAR
+145 WEVRSTRSAAR
-156 KYSDYIAV
+156 KYGDYIAV
-164 VVIAPILWVV
+164 VVVAPILWVI
-174 SSSFG
+174 SSSMG

-198 RAASLAVTWVMFTFI
+198 RAGSLVVAWVMFTFI
-213 YVVLPGTKVRLTSAL
+213 YVVLPSTKVRFTAAL
-228 TAGIVAGTVFLLFQ
+228 TAGVVAGTAFVLFQ

-289 QNAAR
+289 QNVAR

-313 VGVVVLVARAFRDGR
+313 VGVMLLVSRAFRDGR

-349 ILFTLVQARM
+349 ILYTLVQARM

-367 TEYDLEYAPARDISQ
+367 TEYDLEYAPARDIST
-382 LRVYDVLEAVDSHG
+382 LRVYDILSAVDSHG

-403 MRTNRELRRGAEAV
+403 MRSNRELRRCTEVV
-417 ERLKAVTRASD
+417 ERLKDVTRASTE
-428 RNVRIVDLMDGADAL
+428 NVLLTELMDGA
-443 IRSGG
+443 
-448 NWVAFFTR
+448 
-456 LNIIAWFRFVFLVFR
+456 
-471 EVCIRAGISFPM
+471 E
-483 QKQLDAYICINQ
+483 QKSED
-495 VLKAYLEQLKQI
+495 
-507 DFERFQKESTK
+507 
-518 YKQVIVGMEK
+518 
-528 AVTEEELNAVLKNEY
+528 
-543 AALGLKLPYGGDF
+543 
-556 DAFMK
+556 
-561 DKTVTLTFE
+561 

>member
-1 MRFSDII
+1 MRLSDII
-8 TFFTDTVFRKSAGDF
+8 TFFTDTVFRKGAGEY

-72 FAVVKGFGLADGL
+72 FAVVKGFGLAEGL

-96 PEVIDYVVD
+96 PEVIDYVVG

-145 WEVKGTRSAAR
+145 WEVRSTRSAAR
-156 KYSDYIAV
+156 KYGDYIAV
-164 VVIAPILWVV
+164 VVVAPILWVI
-174 SSSFG
+174 SSSMG

-198 RAASLAVTWVMFTFI
+198 RAGSLVVAWVMFTFI
-213 YVVLPGTKVRLTSAL
+213 YVVLPSTKVRLTAAL
-228 TAGIVAGTVFLLFQ
+228 TAGVVAGTAFVLFQ

-289 QNAAR
+289 QNVAR

-313 VGVVVLVARAFRDGR
+313 VGVMVLVSRAFRDGR

-349 ILFTLVQARM
+349 ILYTLVQARM

-367 TEYDLEYAPARDISQ
+367 TDYDLEYAPARDIST
-382 LRVYDVLEAVDSHG
+382 LRVYDILSAVDSHG

-403 MRTNRELRRGAEAV
+403 MRSNRELRRCAEVV
-417 ERLKAVTRASD
+417 ERLKDVTRASTE
-428 RNVRIVDLMDGADAL
+428 NVLLTELMDGAEQ
-443 IRSGG
+443 RS
-448 NWVAFFTR
+448 
-456 LNIIAWFRFVFLVFR
+456 
-471 EVCIRAGISFPM
+471 E
-483 QKQLDAYICINQ
+483 D
-495 VLKAYLEQLKQI
+495 
-507 DFERFQKESTK
+507 
-518 YKQVIVGMEK
+518 
-528 AVTEEELNAVLKNEY
+528 
-543 AALGLKLPYGGDF
+543 
-556 DAFMK
+556 
-561 DKTVTLTFE
+561 

>member
-1 MRFSDII
+1 MRLSDII
-8 TFFTDTVFRKSAGDF
+8 TFFTDTVFRKGAGEY

-72 FAVVKGFGLADGL
+72 FAVVKGFGLAEGL

-96 PEVIDYVVD
+96 PEVIDYVVG

-145 WEVKGTRSAAR
+145 WEVRSTRSAAR
-156 KYSDYIAV
+156 KYGDYIAV
-164 VVIAPILWVV
+164 VVVAPILWVI
-174 SSSFG
+174 SSSMG

-198 RAASLAVTWVMFTFI
+198 RAGSLVVAWVMFTFI
-213 YVVLPGTKVRLTSAL
+213 YVVLPSTKVRFTAAL
-228 TAGIVAGTVFLLFQ
+228 TAGVVAGTAFVLFQ

-289 QNAAR
+289 QNVAR

-313 VGVVVLVARAFRDGR
+313 VGVMLLVSRAFRDGR

-349 ILFTLVQARM
+349 ILYTLVQARL

-367 TEYDLEYAPARDISQ
+367 TDYDLEYAPARDIST
-382 LRVYDVLEAVDSHG
+382 LRVYDILSAVDSHG

-403 MRTNRELRRGAEAV
+403 MRSNRELRRCAEVV
-417 ERLKAVTRASD
+417 ERLKDVTRASAE
-428 RNVRIVDLMDGADAL
+428 NVLLTELMDGA
-443 IRSGG
+443 
-448 NWVAFFTR
+448 
-456 LNIIAWFRFVFLVFR
+456 
-471 EVCIRAGISFPM
+471 E
-483 QKQLDAYICINQ
+483 QKSED
-495 VLKAYLEQLKQI
+495 
-507 DFERFQKESTK
+507 
-518 YKQVIVGMEK
+518 
-528 AVTEEELNAVLKNEY
+528 
-543 AALGLKLPYGGDF
+543 
-556 DAFMK
+556 
-561 DKTVTLTFE
+561 

>member
-1 MRFSDII
+1 MRLSDII
-8 TFFTDTVFRKSAGDF
+8 TFFTDTVFRKGAGEY

-72 FAVVKGFGLADGL
+72 FAVVKGFGLAEGL

-96 PEVIDYVVD
+96 PEVIDYVVG

-145 WEVKGTRSAAR
+145 WEVRSTRSAAR
-156 KYSDYIAV
+156 KYGDYIAV
-164 VVIAPILWVV
+164 VVVAPILWVI
-174 SSSFG
+174 SSSMG

-198 RAASLAVTWVMFTFI
+198 RAGSLVVAWVMFTFI
-213 YVVLPGTKVRLTSAL
+213 YVVLPSTKVRFTAAL
-228 TAGIVAGTVFLLFQ
+228 TAGVVAGTAFVLFQ

-289 QNAAR
+289 QNVAR

-313 VGVVVLVARAFRDGR
+313 VGVMVLVSRAFRDGR

-349 ILFTLVQARM
+349 ILYTLVQARM

-367 TEYDLEYAPARDISQ
+367 TEYDLEYAPARDIST
-382 LRVYDVLEAVDSHG
+382 LRVYDILSAVDSHG

-403 MRTNRELRRGAEAV
+403 MRSNRELRRCTEVV
-417 ERLKAVTRASD
+417 ERLKDVTRASTE
-428 RNVRIVDLMDGADAL
+428 NVLLTELMDGA
-443 IRSGG
+443 
-448 NWVAFFTR
+448 
-456 LNIIAWFRFVFLVFR
+456 
-471 EVCIRAGISFPM
+471 E
-483 QKQLDAYICINQ
+483 QKSED
-495 VLKAYLEQLKQI
+495 
-507 DFERFQKESTK
+507 
-518 YKQVIVGMEK
+518 
-528 AVTEEELNAVLKNEY
+528 
-543 AALGLKLPYGGDF
+543 
-556 DAFMK
+556 
-561 DKTVTLTFE
+561 

>member
-1 MRFSDII
+1 MRLSDII
-8 TFFTDTVFRKSAGDF
+8 TFFTDTVFRKGAGEY

-72 FAVVKGFGLADGL
+72 FAVVKGFGLAEGL

-96 PEVIDYVVD
+96 PEVIDYVVG

-145 WEVKGTRSAAR
+145 WEVRSTRSAAR
-156 KYSDYIAV
+156 KYGDYIAV
-164 VVIAPILWVV
+164 VVVAPILWVI
-174 SSSFG
+174 SSSMG

-188 AGSPALEVLS
+188 AGSPALEVHT
-198 RAASLAVTWVMFTFI
+198 RAGSLLVAWVMFTFI
-213 YVVLPGTKVRLTSAL
+213 YVVLPSTKVRFTAAL
-228 TAGIVAGTVFLLFQ
+228 TAGVVAGTAFVLFQ

-289 QNAAR
+289 QNVAR

-313 VGVVVLVARAFRDGR
+313 VGVMVLVSRAFRDGR

-349 ILFTLVQARM
+349 ILYTLVQARM

-367 TEYDLEYAPARDISQ
+367 TDYDLEYAPARDIST
-382 LRVYDVLEAVDSHG
+382 LRV
-396 FGRDTID
+396 
-403 MRTNRELRRGAEAV
+403 
-417 ERLKAVTRASD
+417 
-428 RNVRIVDLMDGADAL
+428 
-443 IRSGG
+443 
-448 NWVAFFTR
+448 
-456 LNIIAWFRFVFLVFR
+456 
-471 EVCIRAGISFPM
+471 
-483 QKQLDAYICINQ
+483 
-495 VLKAYLEQLKQI
+495 
-507 DFERFQKESTK
+507 
-518 YKQVIVGMEK
+518 
-528 AVTEEELNAVLKNEY
+528 
-543 AALGLKLPYGGDF
+543 
-556 DAFMK
+556 
-561 DKTVTLTFE
+561 

>member
-1 MRFSDII
+1 MRLSDII
-8 TFFTDTVFRKSAGDF
+8 TFFTDTVFRKGAGEY

-72 FAVVKGFGLADGL
+72 FAVVKGFGLAEGL

-96 PEVIDYVVD
+96 PEVIDYVVG

-145 WEVKGTRSAAR
+145 WEVRSTRSAAR
-156 KYSDYIAV
+156 KYGDYIAV
-164 VVIAPILWVV
+164 VVVVPILWVI
-174 SSSFG
+174 SSSMG

-198 RAASLAVTWVMFTFI
+198 RAGSLVVAWVMFTFI
-213 YVVLPGTKVRLTSAL
+213 YVVLPSTKVRFTAAL
-228 TAGIVAGTVFLLFQ
+228 TAGVVAGTAFVLFQ
-242 WGYVYLQRWMTSY
+242 LGYVYLQRWMTSY

-289 QNAAR
+289 QNVAR

-313 VGVVVLVARAFRDGR
+313 VGVMVLVSRAFRDGR

-349 ILFTLVQARM
+349 ILYTLVQARM

-367 TEYDLEYAPARDISQ
+367 TDYDLEYAPARDIST
-382 LRVYDVLEAVDSHG
+382 LRVYDILSAVDSHG

-403 MRTNRELRRGAEAV
+403 MRSNRELRRCAEVV
-417 ERLKAVTRASD
+417 ERLKDVTRASTE
-428 RNVRIVDLMDGADAL
+428 NVLLTELMDGAEQK
-443 IRSGG
+443 
-448 NWVAFFTR
+448 
-456 LNIIAWFRFVFLVFR
+456 R
-471 EVCIRAGISFPM
+471 E
-483 QKQLDAYICINQ
+483 D
-495 VLKAYLEQLKQI
+495 
-507 DFERFQKESTK
+507 
-518 YKQVIVGMEK
+518 
-528 AVTEEELNAVLKNEY
+528 
-543 AALGLKLPYGGDF
+543 
-556 DAFMK
+556 
-561 DKTVTLTFE
+561 